1 MKTPI
6 IFLED
11 IIQIKNLK
19 KFNMKIAASI
29 LVLFMT
35 LTVFA
40 QSNPKTVYQVMVLS
54 GLKDQLSR
62 LDITIASKIEERK
75 STFSTPEQFEQFKT
89 IMTTGLNSKNASTY
103 FAEYLEKNS
112 NEDSMKQVVKFF
124 ENPFMQEFNRIEK
137 EAASSEKQKEM
148 AAYFQALKN
157 TPPEQVRVQQ
167 LVTLNQEMRSSELT
181 AKLVKNLILSMIKGA
196 NYNQPKDNQISD
208 EEIKSKL
215 ATSLPSNFEQQMTNQ
230 IIAYALFTYKDV
242 PDEKLNLYIEVW
254 KTPTGKYGLDQL
266 LNALDYSFSKMSEV
280 AGSSFSLLNKSK

>member
-40 QSNPKTVYQVMVLS
+40 QSNPKTVDQVMVLS

-196 NYNQPKDNQISD
+196 NYNQPKDKQISD

>member
-1 MKTPI
+1 MKMKLIACI
-6 IFLED
+6 IVALLSL
-11 IIQIKNLK
+11 N
-19 KFNMKIAASI
+19 
-29 LVLFMT
+29 T
-35 LTVFA
+35 FA
-40 QSNPKTVYQVMVLS
+40 QSNPKTVDQVMVLS

-124 ENPFMQEFNRIEK
+124 DNPFMQEFNRIEK

-148 AAYFQALKN
+148 ATYFQALKN

-196 NYNQPKDNQISD
+196 NYNQPKDKQISD

>member
-1 MKTPI
+1 
-6 IFLED
+6 
-11 IIQIKNLK
+11 
-19 KFNMKIAASI
+19 
-29 LVLFMT
+29 
-35 LTVFA
+35 
-40 QSNPKTVYQVMVLS
+40 
-54 GLKDQLSR
+54 
-62 LDITIASKIEERK
+62 
-75 STFSTPEQFEQFKT
+75 
-89 IMTTGLNSKNASTY
+89 
-103 FAEYLEKNS
+103 
-112 NEDSMKQVVKFF
+112 
-124 ENPFMQEFNRIEK
+124 
-137 EAASSEKQKEM
+137 
-148 AAYFQALKN
+148 LKN

-196 NYNQPKDNQISD
+196 NYNQPKDKQISD

>member
-1 MKTPI
+1 MKMR
-6 IFLED
+6 
-11 IIQIKNLK
+11 
-19 KFNMKIAASI
+19 MK
-29 LVLFMT
+29 LVAGISVAMICLN
-35 LTVFA
+35 VFA
-40 QSNPKTVYQVMVLS
+40 QSTPKTVDEVMVLS
-54 GLKDQLSR
+54 GLKEQLTR
-62 LDITIASKIEERK
+62 LDGTIASKIDEKK
-75 STFSTPEQFEQFKT
+75 STFPKPEQFEQFKT

-124 ENPFMQEFNRIEK
+124 DNPFMQEFNRIEK

-148 AAYFQALKN
+148 VAYFQSLKN

-196 NYNQPKDNQISD
+196 NYNQPKDKQISD

>member
-29 LVLFMT
+29 LVLFMS

-62 LDITIASKIEERK
+62 LDITIASKIEYRK

-124 ENPFMQEFNRIEK
+124 DNPFMQEFNRIEK

-148 AAYFQALKN
+148 ATYFQSLKN